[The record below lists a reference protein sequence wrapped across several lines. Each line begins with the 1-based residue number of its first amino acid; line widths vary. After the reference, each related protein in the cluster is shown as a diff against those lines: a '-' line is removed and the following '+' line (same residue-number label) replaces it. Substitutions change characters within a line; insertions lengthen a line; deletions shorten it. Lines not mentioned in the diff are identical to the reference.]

1 MQNNR
6 AVERKLADIQDLL
19 ACPKC
24 RGTLEGNVDVL
35 VCQACSSVF
44 PIRDGVPLLA
54 VLGETK
60 TKPSTYQGPTRE
72 SYQQEYQQFDAASG
86 YNLKYKQHV
95 FKRWST
101 QREFRLLDRLLSSQP
116 RSRTL
121 LELPCGGGRLSSAM
135 AKFTDLLIE
144 ADIAMGQ
151 VEYSQQHS
159 RMETAQIWM
168 TASALH
174 IPFHNAVVDGVVCIR
189 LCHHLHKPEE
199 REQLVVELLRVA
211 KRFVIVTFFDYNS
224 MKNIIRRVRQPI
236 HRKRSKYTMTVDEIG
251 SIARRH
257 NARLEAYPMLSWFGS
272 GHRYALLVKS

>member
-1 MQNNR
+1 MQNNH
-6 AVERKLADIQDLL
+6 AAERNLSDIQDLL
-19 ACPKC
+19 ACPAC
-24 RGTLEGNVDVL
+24 RGIFERKIDTLVCRACGNVY
-35 VCQACSSVF
+35 F
-44 PIRDGVPLLA
+44 IREGVPMLA
-54 VLGETK
+54 VLGEAE
-60 TKPSTYQGPTRE
+60 TKPSAHQGPTRE
-72 SYQQEYQQFDAASG
+72 SYQQEYQQLDAAAG

-116 RSRTL
+116 RSHTL

-151 VEYSQQHS
+151 VQYSQQHS

-174 IPFHNAVVDGVVCIR
+174 IPFRDAVVDGVVCIR

-211 KRFVIVTFFDYNS
+211 RRFVIVTFFDYNS
-224 MKNIIRRVRQPI
+224 MKNIIRRMRQPI
-236 HRKRSKYTMTVDEIG
+236 HRKRQKYTMTVSEVDA
-251 SIARRH
+251 IARRH
-257 NARLEAYPMLSWFGS
+257 NARLEACPMLSWIGS